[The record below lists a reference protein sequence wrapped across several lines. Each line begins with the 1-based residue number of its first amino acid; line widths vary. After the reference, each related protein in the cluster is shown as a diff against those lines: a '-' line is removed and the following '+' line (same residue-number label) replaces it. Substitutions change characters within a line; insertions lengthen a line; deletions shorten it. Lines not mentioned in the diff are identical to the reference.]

1 MTGGE
6 PREKIGPMSETKPK
20 TSLAREAL
28 VYLGGAFALA
38 LLLVG
43 LAVLLLPELDLL
55 AGRYA
60 VL

>member
-1 MTGGE
+1 
-6 PREKIGPMSETKPK
+6 MSETKPK